1 MYTAEYL
8 TLWQHNSF
16 RWHDIKGMFQ
26 LNNEPENIT
35 FCVSTFQN
43 NFTDRSNTEASNT
56 KMNCKQLE
64 MGVTNSFSKPNKF
77 IPPNYNDSVST
88 KFLSFYWFGVWS
100 IYVDF

>member
-1 MYTAEYL
+1 ML
-8 TLWQHNSF
+8 
-16 RWHDIKGMFQ
+16 Q

-64 MGVTNSFSKPNKF
+64 MGVTNSFSKPSKF

-88 KFLSFYWFGVWS
+88 LSFY
-100 IYVDF
+100 